1 MRTLSTRLLATTLAV
16 LACAASCARR
26 TSGPPTPAE
35 ITRRVDGLA
44 VPFVANAG
52 QTDPGV
58 VYSASTFSGTVFVTK
73 EGELVYALP
82 APEHRDAARL
92 RAPATGWT
100 LTERFVDGHPTPI
113 GAHAAATHV
122 STFVGSDPT
131 GWQRDTASYADVDL
145 GTVWPGISVALTAH
159 GKQVEKVFTV
169 EPGAVPDAIRVRV
182 AGAESLAA
190 AADGG
195 LLLHTGVGDVRL
207 TPPVAY
213 QEIAGTRRTLPAHY
227 AISGDEYGFR
237 VSGYDPTFPVVIDP
251 LLQATPL
258 GGSGDDQAIALAIG
272 PAGDV
277 YVAGSTGSF
286 NFPGTGPGAQ
296 PRFGGSTDAFIAR
309 LTDDLQGFEEA
320 TFLGGSGDD
329 LAIRLAI
336 APTTGDVYVVGL
348 TSSTNFPGTSG
359 GAQSTLAGANLVNPL
374 DGFVARLSANLTSLD
389 QATYLGGSGNRDTV
403 NLIAIAPASGNV
415 YVAGPTNSVDFPGV
429 TGGAQ
434 SIPGGGLVDT
444 FVARL
449 NAGLT
454 TVGQATFF
462 GGNGEDRPFAMAIA
476 PTTGDVYVTGRTS
489 SSNLPGT
496 NGGVQSELNGLQDG
510 FVARLSASLTA
521 LTQATYLGGSGGDEG
536 DALAIAP
543 TTGEVYVAGSTSSED
558 FPGTAGGA
566 QSVIAHTFVGD
577 GSTDVFVARVS
588 PDLTALDQ
596 ATYLGGNCP
605 AGASLC
611 RDIPVAMRLT
621 TSEVYV
627 AGVTD
632 STNFPGTVGGAQ
644 SASGGASD
652 AFVAR
657 LSTDL
662 TALHQ
667 ATYLGGANADGA
679 QDLAIA
685 PTTGDVYIAGFT
697 ASPVFPGTAG
707 GAQGAPGGGQ
717 DGFVA
722 RLSADLSSR
731 PTTTTTTT
739 RATTTTTST
748 TTTRPTTT
756 TTTTRPTT
764 TTTTTLPGVR
774 CGDVNGDGVV
784 DIGDALVVAQFDV
797 GLRACRTAPFTHP
810 EACDL
815 NGDGACNVGD
825 ALRLAQCDVGL
836 VGCAITCRPFACN

>member
-1 MRTLSTRLLATTLAV
+1 MHTSSIRLVTTTLAI
-16 LACAASCARR
+16 LAFAASCSLP
-26 TSGPPTPAE
+26 TSAPPTPAE
-35 ITRRVDGLA
+35 VARQVDRLA

-52 QTDPGV
+52 QSDPRV
-58 VYSASTFSGTVFVTK
+58 AYSASTFSGTGVVTG
-73 EGELVYALP
+73 EGGLGYAVP
-82 APEHRDAARL
+82 APGQQ
-92 RAPATGWT
+92 APAGVREPASGWT
-100 LTERFVDGHPTPI
+100 LTESFVAGDPAPT
-113 GAHAAATHV
+113 GAHSAPTHV
-122 STFVGSDPT
+122 SVFAGNDPAR
-131 GWQRDTASYADVDL
+131 WQRDVESYADVDL
-145 GTVWPGISVALTAH
+145 GAVWPGISVALTAN

-169 EPGAVPDAIRVRV
+169 EPGAAPDAIRVRV

-190 AADGG
+190 ADDGG

-213 QEIAGTRRTLPAHY
+213 QEIAGTRRMVPAKY
-227 AISGDEYGFR
+227 AISGNEYGFR

-251 LLQATPL
+251 LLQATYL
-258 GGSGDDQAIALAIG
+258 GGSTFDEAIALGIG

-277 YVAGSTGSF
+277 YVAGVTDSVD
-286 NFPGTGPGAQ
+286 FPGAGAQ
-296 PRFGGSTDAFIAR
+296 PRFGGGSGGQLTGDVFVAR
-309 LTDDLQGFEEA
+309 LTNNLTGLQAA

-359 GAQSTLAGANLVNPL
+359 GAQSALAGANLVNPL
-374 DGFVARLSANLTSLD
+374 DGFVARLDASLTSLK

-403 NLIAIAPASGNV
+403 NAIAIEPATGTV

-449 NAGLT
+449 NPGLT
-454 TVGQATFF
+454 TLDQATFF
-462 GGNGEDRPFAMAIA
+462 GGTDADTPFAMAIA

-489 SSNLPGT
+489 SIDLPGT
-496 NGGVQSELNGLQDG
+496 NGGAETALDGGQLNGSLQDG
-510 FVARLSASLTA
+510 FVARLNASLTA
-521 LTQATYLGGSGGDEG
+521 LRQATYLGGFAADEG

-543 TTGEVYVAGSTSSED
+543 TTGEVYVAGNTSSAD

-566 QSVIAHTFVGD
+566 QSAIAHTFIGD
-577 GSTDVFVARVS
+577 NTTDVFVARLR

-596 ATYLGGNCP
+596 ATYLGGSCTP
-605 AGASLC
+605 GASLC
-611 RDIPVAMRLT
+611 VEVPVAMRLT
-621 TSEVYV
+621 TSDVYV
-627 AGVTD
+627 AGVTH

-644 SASGGASD
+644 SASGGNED

-657 LSTDL
+657 LSTEL

-667 ATYLGGANADGA
+667 ATFLGGANVDIA

-707 GAQGAPGGGQ
+707 GAQGAFRGGQ
-717 DGFVA
+717 DAFVA
-722 RLSADLSSR
+722 RLSADL
-731 PTTTTTTT
+731 
-739 RATTTTTST
+739 RAAST
-748 TTTRPTTT
+748 
-756 TTTTRPTT
+756 
-764 TTTTTLPGVR
+764 G
-774 CGDVNGDGVV
+774 
-784 DIGDALVVAQFDV
+784 
-797 GLRACRTAPFTHP
+797 CR
-810 EACDL
+810 
-815 NGDGACNVGD
+815 
-825 ALRLAQCDVGL
+825 
-836 VGCAITCRPFACN
+836 